1 MIPTFK
7 MHGSKARSA
16 AWIVSLFPR
25 KFDKWVEPFAGRGN
39 VFFRMTASCNFHEA
53 HINDIN
59 TAKFLSGLRDYS
71 GDYEFVDEGPIDKQ
85 LWLKWKDSPESV
97 ERTLAESYVARFGS
111 SYKMGPNTAGGDSKN
126 GHSRHNTILRMQSAK
141 LLLSGTNITSLDWED
156 HLKSLDLTPND
167 VVYLDPPYD
176 VKQNVHFDNI
186 NHGHFVEFIKTLP
199 CNVSFRVILHRSMK
213 RHSKIG
219 NELPAKELLLERV
232 LLQKARQVTNQRLKK
247 LFGLSFR
254 RSNEHLCSR

>member
-1 MIPTFK
+1 MVPTFK

-16 AWIVSLFPR
+16 PWIVSLLPQ

-39 VFFRMTASCNFHEA
+39 VFFRMAVSCNFHEA

-59 TAKFLSGLRDYS
+59 TAGFLIGLRDYS
-71 GDYEFVDEGPIDKQ
+71 GDYGFVDEGPIDKQ
-85 LWLKWKDSPESV
+85 LWLKWKDSPDVDSV

-126 GHSRHNTILRMQSAK
+126 GHSRRNTILRMQAAK
-141 LLLSGTNITSLDWED
+141 SLLSHVNITSLDWEA
-156 HLKSLDLTPND
+156 HLKSLDLSSDD

-186 NHGHFVEFIKTLP
+186 DHNHFVEVVKTLP
-199 CNVSFRVILHRSMK
+199 CNVFVSGYTSLIYEEAFKDWQRVTRERASVGK
-213 RHSKIG
+213 GAASKGKTG
-219 NELPAKELLLERV
+219 NKPKVEEIVWFKIAEK
-232 LLQKARQVTNQRLKK
+232 Q
-247 LFGLSFR
+247 
-254 RSNEHLCSR
+254 